1 MGHYPTPLVVGALL
15 RNRPHIILTFAPTA
29 ALLGFSILQVWTVY
43 SILLSMMHKE
53 IGVEMTRCCSPTHWL
68 QLNTSVKSVLRRQP
82 CRSAVLR
89 SGKQWL
95 LLTCWSFCRQ
105 REHEMTWSCPYFSHC
120 PVFVCVCLRWST
132 PHLEARLK
140 GCTSTIWSWVWCFW
154 PEDAMRRRP
163 SVSCFSGVHR
173 ESVLMLFCWSY
184 VVWRTYKDHKKRLQI
199 SL

>member
-1 MGHYPTPLVVGALL
+1 MIPRVISHVPVCPLFCRWSVNDVWEMGHYPTPLVVGALL
-15 RNRPHIILTFAPTA
+15 HNRPHIILTFAPTA

-43 SILLSMMHKE
+43 SILLSMMHNE

-68 QLNTSVKSVLRRQP
+68 QLNTLVKSVLRRQP

-120 PVFVCVCLRWST
+120 PVCVCFCVCVLGDL
-132 PHLEARLK
+132 HLIWRL
-140 GCTSTIWSWVWCFW
+140 V
-154 PEDAMRRRP
+154 
-163 SVSCFSGVHR
+163 
-173 ESVLMLFCWSY
+173 
-184 VVWRTYKDHKKRLQI
+184 
-199 SL
+199 